1 METETNK
8 NHIKD
13 ELTTTAM
20 IACSTLAMEWNETN
34 MKAAIVSIIDM
45 LKECDD
51 ELGNSTYIQDRKR
64 LTVKF
69 VDRGFAKCAP
79 WSGRLEFGP
88 NILENALTAES
99 FGYTREKIFIRRRC
113 KTRIQGMI
121 WLVLHEYCHLFRDR
135 VQHRKSFYEFVDS
148 KFEKFFKNF

>member
-1 METETNK
+1 METETDK
-8 NHIKD
+8 NRIKD

-20 IACSTLAMEWNETN
+20 IACSILTTEWNETN
-34 MKAAIVSIIDM
+34 MKAAIVSIFAM
-45 LKECDD
+45 LKVCDE
-51 ELGNSTYIQDRKR
+51 ELENSTYTRGK

-99 FGYTREKIFIRRRC
+99 FGYAREKAFIRRRC
-113 KTRIQGMI
+113 KTRVQGMI
-121 WLVLHEYCHLFRDR
+121 WLVLHEYCHLFTNRIR
-135 VQHRKSFYEFVDS
+135 HCKSFYEFVDS